1 MKSLKLASVALALIA
16 PLAMAQTS
24 TWKSDPAH
32 SETDFSVK
40 HLSISNVHGRLGK
53 VDATIVLNDQDIT
66 KSTINATIDVAGL
79 ETGQPPRDNHLKT
92 DSFFDVAK
100 YASATFVSTGVA
112 KGGSGFQVSG
122 NLTLHGVTKPV
133 VLDVS
138 GSGAPIASPMDK
150 KQHLGFEA
158 TTTIHRLDYGVGTT
172 FPDAVVS
179 DEVKITI
186 ELDAVKQ

>member
-1 MKSLKLASVALALIA
+1 MKSLKLAAAALALVA

-40 HLSISNVHGRLGK
+40 HLGISNVHGRLGK
-53 VDATIVLNDQDIT
+53 VDATIIFDDHDIT
-66 KSTINATIDVAGL
+66 KSTVNATIDVTGL
-79 ETGQPPRDNHLKT
+79 DTGQTPRDNHLKT

-100 YASATFVSTGVA
+100 YASATFVSTSVA
-112 KGGSGFQVSG
+112 KGGSGLQVSG

-138 GSGAPIASPMDK
+138 GSGAPITSPMDK

-158 TTTIHRLDYGVGTT
+158 TTTLHRLDFGVGTT

-179 DEVKITI
+179 DEVKVTI